1 MPGCVGSLPSFQC
14 GIPQADLL
22 GIKQRSFVAWMGTR
36 RALGG
41 QAGQE
46 EVEEAVGVR
55 STEKMML
62 SRLMVQ

>member
-1 MPGCVGSLPSFQC
+1 MPGCGSSLPSFQC

-22 GIKQRSFVAWMGTR
+22 GIEQRSFVAWMGTR
-36 RALGG
+36 RAFGG

-46 EVEEAVGVR
+46 EVEEALGVR